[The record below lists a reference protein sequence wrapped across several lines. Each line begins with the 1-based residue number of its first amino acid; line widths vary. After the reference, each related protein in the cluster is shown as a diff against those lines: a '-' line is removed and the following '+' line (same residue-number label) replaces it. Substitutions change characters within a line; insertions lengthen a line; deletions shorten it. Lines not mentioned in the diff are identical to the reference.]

1 VSWRDTAL
9 LEGFRAAPLSLH
21 CIRRPRLRIREA
33 RLKTHGGAAAD
44 AKNVHLKGS
53 GQKLCFFAPFKKN
66 VTAMRFFPLA
76 FLLLVVA
83 ACSSPA
89 EPVATAPSAP
99 AVVPTDQQMTG
110 EAAIDSIRAA
120 ANRIESRFQAGML
133 QQKNV
138 AYVCDKIRGLVE
150 LYTDNGAT
158 VLARG
163 KYTDG
168 DTRTVIDN
176 TYFKDGEPFY
186 HYSETNTWELDG
198 TMRTLSNNS
207 EVPGVRNT
215 TAQYRYYVDNGAVL
229 KFLKRKYDH
238 YTYALDNPNPDTLP
252 LEEMPS
258 GGELPFRY
266 GLAKSALETGAVDC
280 AFFQ

>member
-1 VSWRDTAL
+1 MRFLPFIFV
-9 LEGFRAAPLSLH
+9 LSMLSS
-21 CIRRPRLRIREA
+21 CSS
-33 RLKTHGGAAAD
+33 AD
-44 AKNVHLKGS
+44 APVV
-53 GQKLCFFAPFKKN
+53 PP
-66 VTAMRFFPLA
+66 TA
-76 FLLLVVA
+76 
-83 ACSSPA
+83 
-89 EPVATAPSAP
+89 AP
-99 AVVPTDQQMTG
+99 AVTPTDQQMTG
-110 EAAIDSIRAA
+110 DPAIDNIRTES
-120 ANRIESRFQAGML
+120 NRIDAQFQAGML

-138 AYVCDKIRGLVE
+138 AYHCDKIRGLVE
-150 LYTDNGAT
+150 LHTENGEI

-176 TYFKDGEPFY
+176 SYFKDGELIY

-215 TAQYRYYVDNGAVL
+215 TAQYRYYVADGAVF

-238 YTYALDNPNPDTLP
+238 YTYATDNPNPDTLP
-252 LEEMPS
+252 LEEMTP
-258 GGELPFRY
+258 GKELPFRY

-280 AFFQ
+280 GFFQ